1 MSSWNFTLNDIV
13 DQKLTFV
20 DDVEKP
26 SWTLDQALNLIR
38 LLQPTAFEAGYH
50 LNLGGGVLNHGKSNN
65 DLDILAM
72 PGSFEVDTNIEKL
85 VRRLVTYHNFSLD
98 EIKTNYNG
106 IIVHKLSRNTS
117 VSNSSLVTPQKLDL
131 IQVLI

>member
-20 DDVEKP
+20 DNTESP
-26 SWTLDQALNLIR
+26 SWTLDQALTLIR
-38 LLQPTAFEAGYH
+38 QLQPTAFEAGYH

-72 PGSFEVDTNIEKL
+72 PGSFEIETNIKKLVDTL
-85 VRRLVTYHNFSLD
+85 TLSCGFTLD
-98 EIKTNYNG
+98 EVKTTYPG
-106 IIVHKLSRNTS
+106 IIVHKLSNKQICST
-117 VSNSSLVTPQKLDL
+117 QKLDL